1 LVIIGSEL
9 SQRAM
14 ILATS
19 LDAIKQF
26 LEILPLTKAIVPVV
40 TWAFKNLVA
49 FVTILLIFIIA
60 IAAFFGIELL
70 FSSNQ
75 FPGLTLLSLLL
86 ATFVGACT
94 LLVALVFFPPVKQAF
109 QNISPTGK
117 ALAPADAAK
126 ENTFNLVLYGLRGSG
141 KTTLIKKLL
150 TIDELG
156 LEPSTTA
163 SQIYQGQ
170 IMPNLT
176 ADQPINLRVADYYGE
191 KPSNFLDMV
200 KSEFTTSNGDSIVNT
215 IIFFVDIAPRGMDM
229 DGSLMA
235 DDQMIAA
242 MDIQQVTNRITE
254 HEDYISRSILEVLF
268 SQIGNEN
275 LHSVRLLINKA
286 DLAAAIYAK
295 QGLKRKFDS
304 PESWVRSLVSRIDAS
319 LQQVSQ
325 SQNLDYSSHFVSL
338 TKSTNIDWLKSLKG
352 M

>member
-1 LVIIGSEL
+1 
-9 SQRAM
+9 M

-19 LDAIKQF
+19 LDALKQL
-26 LEILPLTKAIVPVV
+26 LEILPLTKAIVPAV
-40 TWAFKNLVA
+40 TWALKNLVA

-60 IAAFFGIELL
+60 IAAFFAIEHL

-75 FPGLTLLSLLL
+75 FPGLTLLSILL
-86 ATFVGACT
+86 ATFIGACAL
-94 LLVALVFFPPVKQAF
+94 LLVLVFFPPVKQAF
-109 QNISPTGK
+109 QAIGLPSSDPKN
-117 ALAPADAAK
+117 PADTAP
-126 ENTFNLVLYGLRGSG
+126 ENAFNLVLYGLRGSG

-163 SQIYQGQ
+163 SKIYQGQ

-200 KSEFTTSNGDSIVNT
+200 KTEFTTTAGASIVNT

-229 DGSLMA
+229 DGSLMP
-235 DDQMIAA
+235 DEKMITA
-242 MDIQQVTNRITE
+242 MDVKQVANRITE

-268 SQIGNEN
+268 SQIGNDN

-286 DLAAAIYAK
+286 DLAEAIYAK

-304 PESWVRSLVSRIDAS
+304 PESWVRSLVSRIDES

-338 TKSTNIDWLKSLKG
+338 TKSSNIDWLKSLKG

>member
-1 LVIIGSEL
+1 
-9 SQRAM
+9 M

-49 FVTILLIFIIA
+49 FVTILLIIIIA
-60 IAAFFGIELL
+60 IAAFFGIEFL
-70 FSSNQ
+70 FSSKQ

-86 ATFVGACT
+86 ATFIGACA
-94 LLVALVFFPPVKQAF
+94 LLIVLVFFPPVKQAF
-109 QNISPTGK
+109 QQIGAASSETKTN
-117 ALAPADAAK
+117 ADHAIGR
-126 ENTFNLVLYGLRGSG
+126 FNLVLYGLRGSG

-163 SQIYQGQ
+163 SQIYEGQ

-176 ADQPINLRVADYYGE
+176 AAQPINLRVADYYGE

-200 KSEFTTSNGDSIVNT
+200 KTEFTTTAGDSIVNT

-229 DGSLMA
+229 DGSLMP
-235 DDQMIAA
+235 DDKMIVA
-242 MDIQQVTNRITE
+242 MDIQQVANRITE

-268 SQIGNEN
+268 SQIGNDN

-286 DLAAAIYAK
+286 DLAEAIYAK